1 MDLAGPGCSSDKI
14 RNVQVI
20 GNIGLRN
27 GCTAGVT
34 YRHNVY
40 SNTGTC
46 DQTDRNVAAGGS
58 IPFYASDTH
67 VPDSDSY
74 RLVNSTPADDLV
86 ATTLG
91 CPATDRF
98 GTARGL
104 RGFCDTGAHER

>member
-1 MDLAGPGCSSDKI
+1 MMDLAGCGSDKI

-34 YRHNVY
+34 YRYNVY

-46 DQTDRNVAAGGS
+46 DPTERYIGAGGG

-67 VPDSDSY
+67 VPEAESY
-74 RLVNSTPADDLV
+74 KLSGASSADNLVPASV
-86 ATTLG
+86 G

-98 GTARGL
+98 GAARGTA
-104 RGFCDTGAHER
+104 GFCDTGAHER